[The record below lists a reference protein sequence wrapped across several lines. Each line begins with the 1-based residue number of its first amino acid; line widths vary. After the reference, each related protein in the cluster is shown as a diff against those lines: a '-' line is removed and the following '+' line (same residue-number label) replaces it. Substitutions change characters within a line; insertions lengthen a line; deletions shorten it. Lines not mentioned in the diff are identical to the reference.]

1 MTSQGEECSHV
12 IDGPYL
18 AYGCIWHIKKLSP
31 WNIQLELLSP
41 WNIRIIVIIPYRSKK
56 NPQKTSRIQRN
67 SHHWWLSTIDAWCH
81 MVRHMPLVV
90 MMVMV
95 WRTLIT
101 GHAAPGHGLSPHH
114 HVCLPSPGRTYQTYH
129 HHSYSTPQKMPT
141 WRIWRI
147 WRKHHLYGWYYSGN
161 QTLLGNTSFT
171 SMIFRAINLHLW
183 VRFNCHVWFAKG
195 SWCSKPNDKPSIGGM
210 FTTLLH
216 QQTGGCFGILLRIYQ
231 DPITMMIICIY
242 IYIYVLTH
250 APNLLHVYCFEEEFR
265 LRRLRNWNSS
275 TTP

>member
-1 MTSQGEECSHV
+1 MEY
-12 IDGPYL
+12 PR
-18 AYGCIWHIKKLSP
+18 
-31 WNIQLELLSP
+31 NIQWELLSP

-129 HHSYSTPQKMPT
+129 HHSYSTPKKMPT
-141 WRIWRI
+141 WRIWRKNMATFCRQMI
-147 WRKHHLYGWYYSGN
+147 QGKRWGN
-161 QTLLGNTSFT
+161 QINWRQISRHKPPYTRYSKVWFDLSWAYGRGNPTMLAWYGAVLLCYTGACMGNLTC
-171 SMIFRAINLHLW
+171 AIKLHLIW
-183 VRFNCHVWFAKG
+183 
-195 SWCSKPNDKPSIGGM
+195 P
-210 FTTLLH
+210 
-216 QQTGGCFGILLRIYQ
+216 
-231 DPITMMIICIY
+231 
-242 IYIYVLTH
+242 
-250 APNLLHVYCFEEEFR
+250 
-265 LRRLRNWNSS
+265 
-275 TTP
+275 